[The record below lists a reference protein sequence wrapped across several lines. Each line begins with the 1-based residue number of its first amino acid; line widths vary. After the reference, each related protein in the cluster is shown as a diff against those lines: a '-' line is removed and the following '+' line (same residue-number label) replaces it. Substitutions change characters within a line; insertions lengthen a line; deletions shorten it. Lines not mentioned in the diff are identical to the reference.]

1 MVSRRKFCTIFSG
14 ALVAA
19 AAPDY
24 SNTPGLLRNA
34 GDIRII
40 KLKNNKTSE
49 KINLGSR
56 IRDIKVLPNGK
67 IMMVSDE
74 QKLIYLQRPTND
86 FQKATNQLRIID

>member
-19 AAPDY
+19 AAPVY

-40 KLKNNKTSE
+40 KLK
-49 KINLGSR
+49 I
-56 IRDIKVLPNGK
+56 IKLLK
-67 IMMVSDE
+67 
-74 QKLIYLQRPTND
+74 KLI
-86 FQKATNQLRIID
+86 